1 VSELTATLDAL
12 SDRDLERLPSAW
24 DERVTGGVRE
34 FANAP
39 RDAKRALR
47 EAMTRERSWAMMRW
61 AQRMATVA
69 VRLGSPQLVVLGL
82 VGLSL
87 QRDVDERDALVEV
100 PLLRRAATL
109 VGEDPPSLF
118 DAAAELTDEEGAAWL
133 AELRDSPMGPA
144 DMGYVEEGRGDD
156 FAFRRAEP
164 DWDPEVELK
173 DVLDP
178 DHFD

>member
-1 VSELTATLDAL
+1 VSGLTTTLDTL

-24 DERVTGGVRE
+24 DERVTVGVRE
-34 FANAP
+34 FADAP
-39 RDAKRALR
+39 RDVQQDLRAT
-47 EAMTRERSWAMMRW
+47 MTRERSWAMMRW
-61 AQRMATVA
+61 AQRMATLA
-69 VRLGSPQLVVLGL
+69 VRLGSRELVVLGL

-87 QRDVDERDALVEV
+87 HRDVDERDALIEV
-100 PLLRRAATL
+100 ALLRRAAAL
-109 VGEDPPSLF
+109 VGEDPPNLF
-118 DAAAELTDEEGAAWL
+118 DAAAELTDGEGAAWL
-133 AELRDSPMGPA
+133 AKLRDSLMGPA